1 MTKKGEIS
9 KDNPFRVP
17 DNYFDEVKTDIYAK
31 TREAGKKESKKGIFT
46 VLKPAMMMAAAML
59 TFVII
64 SYSILRLLFP
74 EYNRT
79 EEQNFSELVYHFD
92 EAELIDE
99 LSENNNYEEA
109 LPAEQSEI
117 INYLMDSDID
127 YNTLIEYLK

>member
-17 DNYFDEVKTDIYAK
+17 DNYFDEVKRDIYAK
-31 TREAGKKESKKGIFT
+31 TRDAGKKESKKGIFT
-46 VLKPAMMMAAAML
+46 VLKPAIMMAAAML

-64 SYSILRLLFP
+64 SYSILKLLFP

-79 EEQNFSELVYHFD
+79 EDQNFSELVYHFD

-99 LSENNNYEEA
+99 LSENNDYEEA
-109 LPAEQSEI
+109 LPAEQAEI
-117 INYLMDSDID
+117 IDYLMDSDID
-127 YNTLIEYLK
+127 YNTLIEYLN

>member
-17 DNYFDEVKTDIYAK
+17 DNYFDEVKRDIYAK

-127 YNTLIEYLK
+127 YNTLIEYLN